1 MGLKLSFKLYLFAFI
16 WSKLANKF
24 HAFQMYVK
32 VAVIHFNW
40 QTWGKYFGNYLLT
53 YYYLLLIKIDMDTAT
68 NFLRQ
73 KSTNFITSNGIFRH
87 MATVLVLDY
96 TDIFLCAREVNFS
109 LGEGDRKFLLYKS
122 KNSSVKLICLH
133 N

>member
-1 MGLKLSFKLYLFAFI
+1 MGLKLSLKLFFAFI
-16 WSKLANKF
+16 CSKLAKF
-24 HAFQMYVK
+24 HAFQMYLK
-32 VAVIHFNW
+32 VAVIQCKW

-68 NFLRQ
+68 NLLRQ

-87 MATVLVLDY
+87 MATVLVLDN

-109 LGEGDRKFLLYKS
+109 LGEGEVLA
-122 KNSSVKLICLH
+122 LIKKELFIKV
-133 N
+133 NLFT

>member
-1 MGLKLSFKLYLFAFI
+1 MGLKLSLKLFFAFI

-32 VAVIHFNW
+32 VAVIQCKW

-109 LGEGDRKFLLYKS
+109 LGEGEVLA
-122 KNSSVKLICLH
+122 LIKKELFIKV
-133 N
+133 NLFT